1 MLLGRAIPYC
11 TLSLPRGLLID
22 ICDSWVHK
30 IPKSIIAAE
39 GEVCRDTAF
48 FSGAAKFPD
57 RTKSPLADSRAERGR
72 ESDIYLVRAS
82 AHLCGAFLP

>member
-1 MLLGRAIPYC
+1 M
-11 TLSLPRGLLID
+11 
-22 ICDSWVHK
+22 
-30 IPKSIIAAE
+30 
-39 GEVCRDTAF
+39 CRDTAF

-82 AHLCGAFLP
+82 AHLCEAFLP